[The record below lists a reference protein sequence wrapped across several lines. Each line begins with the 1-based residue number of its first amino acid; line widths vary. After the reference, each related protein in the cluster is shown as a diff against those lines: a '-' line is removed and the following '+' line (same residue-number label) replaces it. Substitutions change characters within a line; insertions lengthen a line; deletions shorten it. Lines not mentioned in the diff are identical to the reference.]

1 MPNPIRYMYFI
12 IKHQINIQ
20 LLSVLFHD
28 ITVVLYIVISI
39 SMKAGFFLW
48 ILPLTFLFRNLHWIW
63 QEMNVTDNMQM
74 LKENGYKAPKSVSTE
89 DSIMAN
95 TQRTG
100 YSSNRLQNVYRMS
113 IECLQNV
120 YRGML
125 SSPQIRL
132 KHFQRMMFPPI
143 HQLRCTL
150 CLFYQNMIQWP
161 ESRPLYN
168 IDSM

>member
-1 MPNPIRYMYFI
+1 MYFI

-74 LKENGYKAPKSVSTE
+74 LKENGYKAPKSLSTE

-120 YRGML
+120 YRMSTEVCCPVLRSDLNISREWCSHL
-125 SSPQIRL
+125 SI
-132 KHFQRMMFPPI
+132 
-143 HQLRCTL
+143 
-150 CLFYQNMIQWP
+150 N
-161 ESRPLYN
+161 
-168 IDSM
+168 

>member
-1 MPNPIRYMYFI
+1 
-12 IKHQINIQ
+12 
-20 LLSVLFHD
+20 
-28 ITVVLYIVISI
+28 
-39 SMKAGFFLW
+39 
-48 ILPLTFLFRNLHWIW
+48 
-63 QEMNVTDNMQM
+63 MNVTDNMQM

-113 IECLQNV
+113 TECLQNV

-143 HQLRCTL
+143 HQNTIQRIDGQKADLYITLTL
-150 CLFYQNMIQWP
+150 CN
-161 ESRPLYN
+161 R
-168 IDSM
+168 DST

>member
-1 MPNPIRYMYFI
+1 MWYQWKQGYFFVNSASYISFQGFTLNI
-12 IKHQINIQ
+12 IMTKDECYRQYTK
-20 LLSVLFHD
+20 L
-28 ITVVLYIVISI
+28 
-39 SMKAGFFLW
+39 
-48 ILPLTFLFRNLHWIW
+48 
-63 QEMNVTDNMQM
+63 M

-95 TQRTG
+95 IQWTG

-143 HQLRCTL
+143 HQLRHTL
-150 CLFYQNMIQWP
+150 CLFYQNMIQ
-161 ESRPLYN
+161 RIDGQKADLYITLTLCN
-168 IDSM
+168 KDFI